1 MYSKAHGAI
10 SLAIGLVLVVAGV
23 VWIHPLVTVGYATAI
38 GVGIDFDHFLVARL
52 RTGEWRALS
61 YLLSNPR
68 RALADQSTIFR
79 ETDLNALH
87 RLFSHVIIIGLAVPA
102 TWLLDP
108 GLGLITAV
116 VLYTH
121 VLSDLFE
128 DVRSF
133 DVVRKDGGL

>member
-10 SLAIGLVLVVAGV
+10 SLAVGVALVAAGV
-23 VWIHPLVTVGYATAI
+23 VWVHPLVTVGYATAI

-79 ETDLNALH
+79 EDDLNALH
-87 RLFSHVIIIGLAVPA
+87 RLLSHVLIIGLAVPA
-102 TWLLDP
+102 TWVIDP
-108 GLGLITAV
+108 VLGFVTAV
-116 VLYTH
+116 VLYAH
-121 VLSDLFE
+121 VLSDLYE
-128 DVRSF
+128 DVRTF
-133 DVVRKDGGL
+133 DVVRKDPGL